1 MRANRIITEALRHAD
16 SCHTTPSF
24 MLHGTPTHNK
34 WKHHNLSC
42 LMDALQAPRCTHCL
56 CSMRDP
62 CKMLIREVSSSFRR
76 ARCFVV
82 YVSWREYGS
91 VGGTLWC
98 VCEVSEGV
106 AFCLLSASLHMQ
118 TSQLF
123 SLVQLLQRCYRHHC
137 SHAPWRHISLNTY
150 SDSL

>member
-82 YVSWREYGS
+82 HVSWREYGS
-91 VGGTLWC
+91 VGGALWRC
-98 VCEVSEGV
+98 RS
-106 AFCLLSASLHMQ
+106 LSAVGFSAHADEPVV
-118 TSQLF
+118 LF
-123 SLVQLLQRCYRHHC
+123 SPTTTEVLQTPLFTCTMETY
-137 SHAPWRHISLNTY
+137 ISKHLFRQ
-150 SDSL
+150 SVAHG